1 MNSTK
6 TLTDLVSY
14 NVWANQQIANW
25 LLSNDLEKMTTP
37 CRSSFPTILKT
48 IHHTWDA
55 QIFYLTIM
63 KNLPFS
69 KDWDNTTEGAISGF
83 VKHSEEFMEHVQQMT
98 ANEFD
103 EYRLVK
109 ASMLEGEFQQHELI
123 QHCMNHSTFH
133 RGQIITMGHQIGLSK
148 APRSDF
154 FFYFAE
160 RRNIHYS

>member
-6 TLTDLVSY
+6 ALTDLVTY
-14 NVWANQQIANW
+14 NVWANQQIAQW
-25 LLSNDLEKMTTP
+25 LLSNDMEKMTSD
-37 CRSSFPTILKT
+37 CHSSFPTILQT

-55 QIFYLTIM
+55 QIFYLNIM
-63 KNLPFS
+63 KNIPFS
-69 KDWDNTTEGAISGF
+69 KDWDGSTEGAINGF
-83 VKHSEEFMEHVQQMT
+83 VAQSKEFMKHVLPMT
-98 ANEFD
+98 ANEFS
-103 EYRLVK
+103 EYRLVE

-133 RGQIITMGHQIGLSK
+133 RGQIITMGHQLGLSK

-160 RRNIHYS
+160 ERNIQYT